1 MSMTESRTVELGG
14 AESVRAN
21 IEMGAGILEVAG
33 GVSALLEAEF
43 AYDVEEWKP
52 TVDYG
57 VTGTEGTL
65 LVKFQQPIIPKLR
78 QIFEGEISAR
88 YRWNLR
94 LNDDVPIDLKV
105 LLGAGSADL
114 KLGSLTLTGLD
125 LQTGAGDV
133 TVDLSGDWT
142 RDLDA
147 SIKGGVGRMT
157 IKLPREIGVRV
168 QVRRAL
174 VEVSTYGLKRDGSLL
189 INEAYNKSEAT
200 LRLDVDAA
208 VGQINLEVV
217 D

>member
-1 MSMTESRTVELGG
+1 MSMTESRTVELGS

-33 GVSALLEAEF
+33 GASALLEADF
-43 AYDVEEWKP
+43 IYDLEEWKP

-57 VTGTEGTL
+57 VTGTEGAL
-65 LVKFQQPIIPKLR
+65 QVKFHQPVMPKLR

-88 YRWNLR
+88 YQWNLR
-94 LNDDVPIDLKV
+94 LNDDVPVDLKV

-125 LQTGAGDV
+125 IQTGAGDI

-147 SIKGGVGRMT
+147 TIKGGVGRMT

-168 QVRRAL
+168 QVRRAI

-189 INEAYNKSEAT
+189 MNEAYNKSDVT

-208 VGQINLEVV
+208 VGQVNLEVV
-217 D
+217 E